1 MMEVFNSLKSNNFT
15 KVDYAVL
22 RDPRINLM
30 AFKLYVHYCSF
41 KSGSDF
47 SDEYLAVLLGNVS
60 TKSVTRAR
68 ATLVTIGLLLVEKI
82 SPRRWVVYVRDT
94 GSTFEEI
101 KNKRNKTNSLE

>member
-1 MMEVFNSLKSNNFT
+1 MESIVEVFNSLKSRNFT

-41 KSGSDF
+41 KSGTDF
-47 SDEYLAVLLGNVS
+47 SDEYLAKLLGNVS

-68 ATLVTIGLLLVEKI
+68 TTLVDIGLLLVEKV
-82 SPRRWVVYVRDT
+82 SPRRWVVFVRDSGT
-94 GSTFEEI
+94 TFEEI
-101 KNKRNKTNSLE
+101 KSKRNKV